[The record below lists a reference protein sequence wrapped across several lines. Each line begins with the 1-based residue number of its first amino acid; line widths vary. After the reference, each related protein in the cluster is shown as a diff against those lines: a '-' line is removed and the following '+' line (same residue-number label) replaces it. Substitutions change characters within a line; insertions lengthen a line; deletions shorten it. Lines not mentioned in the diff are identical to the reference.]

1 MNYFGTRIVLQNRC
15 ASARPKVLRSFSN
28 CQAFLAKPEPS
39 RRRLGR
45 PGNHLKIGIVGMPN
59 IGKSTLFQ
67 MLTRTTLGK
76 PANYPFATIDP
87 VSAKVPV
94 PDPRYELLCDKM
106 NPAKRI
112 PAQLSIYDTAGL
124 VRNASKGQGLGNA
137 FLSNIRTVDAIFQ
150 LVRAFPEP
158 DVTHVEE
165 TVDPIRDLQ
174 IIQEE
179 LLLKDAEFVES
190 FLKKESRSS
199 KVPAKAKEVAK
210 KVLQCVLDNG
220 CPVSKCSWSDEEVG
234 FLNSFN
240 LLTAKP
246 VVYLVNMDEDDF
258 LQKKKGPLQK
268 VESWVE
274 KFSPGDSVLPLSII
288 FEEQLF
294 LLTPQELEEE
304 CSTLQVSSQLPSIIQ
319 AGYSALSL
327 MHYFTAGNNIVQ
339 AWTVPLDTKAPDAAG
354 AIHTDFKKKFVA
366 GEITDF
372 KDFLQYGTLEACK
385 AAGKTIVKGKDYV
398 VQPGDIIY
406 WRIAR

>member
-1 MNYFGTRIVLQNRC
+1 
-15 ASARPKVLRSFSN
+15 
-28 CQAFLAKPEPS
+28 
-39 RRRLGR
+39 
-45 PGNHLKIGIVGMPN
+45 MPN

-67 MLTRTTLGK
+67 MLTKTNLGK

-94 PDPRYELLCDKM
+94 PDPRYELLCEKM
-106 NPAKRI
+106 NPEKRI
-112 PAQLSIYDTAGL
+112 PAQLTIYDTAGL

-165 TVDPIRDLQ
+165 TVDPLRDLQ

-199 KVPAKAKEVAK
+199 KVPGKAKEVAK
-210 KVLQCVLDNG
+210 KVLQCVLDDG
-220 CPVSKCSWSDEEVG
+220 CPVSKRSWSDEEVP

-258 LQKKKGPLQK
+258 LQKNKGSLQRI
-268 VESWVE
+268 EAWVE
-274 KFSPGDSVLPLSII
+274 KHSPGDTIIPLSVI

-294 LLTPQELEEE
+294 LLSPEELEEE
-304 CSTLQVSSQLPSIIQ
+304 CSNLQVSSQLPIIIQ
-319 AGYSALSL
+319 SGYSALSL

-339 AWTVPLDTKAPDAAG
+339 AWTIPLETKAPDAAG

-366 GEITDF
+366 GEITNFEDF
-372 KDFLQYGTLEACK
+372 QKYGTVEACK
-385 AAGKTIVKGKDYV
+385 TAGKTVVKGKDYV
-398 VQPGDIIY
+398 VQPGDIVY